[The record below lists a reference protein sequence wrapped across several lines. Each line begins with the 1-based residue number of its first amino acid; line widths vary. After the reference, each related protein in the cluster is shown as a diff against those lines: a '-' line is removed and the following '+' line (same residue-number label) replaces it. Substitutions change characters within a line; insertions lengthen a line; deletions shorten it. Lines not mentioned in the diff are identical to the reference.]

1 VPLTPT
7 SIPSPTTSSQELY
20 QCGLQYPPTPKHQKS
35 NSDQDLYPP
44 AAIINQLS
52 PPTIKLLGIPN
63 TGAKSRVETQ
73 IKIILQLEN
82 IENGPWEY
90 LRLPYG
96 SASKK
101 RSKRGALLPND
112 VPRQNT
118 LYLETRV
125 KCATSPNY
133 SVYACTPC
141 RDREK
146 KRSQRKREARRRPRP
161 KSEDEDEDPLPNSVP
176 SSVRDQW
183 ERNKIIL
190 FNCGELVTLNTE
202 SVFEGGQA
210 LPTAILPT
218 RITCYCRHHRE
229 KLGFIIDFTLK
240 QHDGSVVA
248 STRSPPIL
256 ITDDH
261 KSTTSKLSTNNDPL
275 SSKPRKIA
283 KSTRGITEEDNLIH
297 SDSNDKKPYARS
309 NRRERTP
316 LQFNHVSSSSP
327 SFISPSD
334 YSANNLNMTT
344 PSTTPSPPKNLKEL
358 LPNQNI
364 TPFNLG
370 NPFDDGTRKMENT
383 DDLEKYLT
391 STLSVNS
398 PPQMSENQSG
408 LQMNS
413 QLDLSMFDLEAD
425 KFISN
430 SWNLDDTNADMS
442 YKEAK
447 ISRVVPYEGPTSG
460 GIEITILGKNFT
472 DGLVAYFGE
481 NPASKTTRWGESTLV
496 CLLPPS
502 LQAGPVDVTLKG
514 PNSSKNAMS
523 EQVTFTYLDQS
534 DKALMELA
542 LKVLGYNLTG
552 KVEDAKNV
560 AMRIVGAGDEEEQFN
575 NYHNMNSTNNNY
587 DLETF
592 TLNALKLLDY
602 NDGETYT
609 NIVNN
614 QRQTLLHL
622 SCQLSFDRL
631 ATILIRNGA
640 DLNARD
646 INGLTPL
653 HFAHMFKS
661 EDCASVLYENSA
673 DPSIVDATGKLPK
686 EVGNVRYFTKLINQ
700 DGEDADDEVDFS
712 SSEESIES
720 LSEKPM
726 IKKRDSIILKSP
738 ISSES
743 KGVTKKERKFHEC
756 DLDILPPKTDFIHEK
771 TEWGFN
777 KVEEIT
783 QFLDEIDWSTKA
795 KRRAQSVVED
805 VRLMLFWAP
814 VLMLSL
820 IFSFISIIPFMNR
833 VGNQLAPLLG
843 LQANSE

>member
-1 VPLTPT
+1 MTPT

-534 DKALMELA
+534 DKALVS
-542 LKVLGYNLTG
+542 KT
-552 KVEDAKNV
+552 
-560 AMRIVGAGDEEEQFN
+560 IFN
-575 NYHNMNSTNNNY
+575 Y
-587 DLETF
+587 
-592 TLNALKLLDY
+592 
-602 NDGETYT
+602 
-609 NIVNN
+609 I
-614 QRQTLLHL
+614 
-622 SCQLSFDRL
+622 
-631 ATILIRNGA
+631 
-640 DLNARD
+640 
-646 INGLTPL
+646 
-653 HFAHMFKS
+653 
-661 EDCASVLYENSA
+661 
-673 DPSIVDATGKLPK
+673 
-686 EVGNVRYFTKLINQ
+686 
-700 DGEDADDEVDFS
+700 
-712 SSEESIES
+712 
-720 LSEKPM
+720 
-726 IKKRDSIILKSP
+726 IIL
-738 ISSES
+738 
-743 KGVTKKERKFHEC
+743 HEY
-756 DLDILPPKTDFIHEK
+756 TR
-771 TEWGFN
+771 
-777 KVEEIT
+777 
-783 QFLDEIDWSTKA
+783 WS
-795 KRRAQSVVED
+795 
-805 VRLMLFWAP
+805 
-814 VLMLSL
+814 
-820 IFSFISIIPFMNR
+820 
-833 VGNQLAPLLG
+833 
-843 LQANSE
+843 